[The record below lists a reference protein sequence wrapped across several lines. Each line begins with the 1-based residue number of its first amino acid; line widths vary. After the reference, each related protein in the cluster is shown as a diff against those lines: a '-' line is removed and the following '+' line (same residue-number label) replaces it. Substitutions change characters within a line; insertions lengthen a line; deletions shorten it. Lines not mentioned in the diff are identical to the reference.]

1 MMMTL
6 GPVVFSINT
15 AAYEQLQRSTQYQW
29 ASQQRLGHS
38 VLKHL
43 GIGGPA
49 YQYIGPGDESINLN
63 GTIYPQYKSGPLQ
76 VSLMRLSAGLG
87 IALPLIDA
95 YGFILGRWLIESV
108 QETGSMLFS
117 DGSPRK
123 IDFTLSLKRYNEDVA
138 FLIGS
143 IGG

>member
-29 ASQQRLGHS
+29 ASQSRLGHP

-49 YQYIGPGDESINLN
+49 YQYISPGDESINLN
-63 GTIYPQYKSGPLQ
+63 GTIYPQYKGGPLQ
-76 VSLMRLSAGLG
+76 ISLMRLGAGLG
-87 IALPLIDA
+87 IALPLIDG
-95 YGFILGRWLIESV
+95 YGFILGRWLVENV
-108 QETGSMLFS
+108 QETNSVLFS

-123 IDFTLSLKRYNEDVA
+123 IDFSLSLKRYNEDLLL
-138 FLIGS
+138 F
-143 IGG
+143 